1 MELNLIGTL
10 AMLKAMDMV
19 PNFSELARAFG
30 KDRHTIKAMY
40 EGKETAPRKK
50 KPSELDRHEKEIAE
64 LLSRPGVSVKA
75 AYWFMRNER
84 GIRCKYDNF
93 KTFVRA
99 RRLLDEPR
107 KATPHPFYETDPGK
121 QLQVDWV
128 ESMKLTT
135 VDGEVLEF
143 NLFSATLGYS
153 RFHYFEYTEFKQ
165 EADFRRCLIH
175 AFQALGGL
183 TEEVLTDNMSAIVSV
198 SGGWKTVH
206 PSVTQLFRDIG
217 VTLRLCKV
225 RTPETK
231 GKDEV
236 SNKYPQWLLAYD
248 GKIRDRAH
256 LIEIIKALNRDI
268 NRQRNTGTDMP
279 PALLFAK
286 EKEHLRPLP
295 SKALLDSYVE
305 GMRSCKVPSTFTI
318 AYKGIRYSVPPYLIS
333 KTVSYEERGGVL
345 RVYHKGELVAEH
357 EIGAGGRVNYQIE
370 HYKAGLSGKLA
381 DGEQIDEMAAANI
394 ARFKGFGE

>member
-19 PNFSELARAFG
+19 PSFSELARAFG

-64 LLSRPGVSVKA
+64 LLSHPGVSVKA

-198 SGGWKTVH
+198 SGG
-206 PSVTQLFRDIG
+206 
-217 VTLRLCKV
+217 
-225 RTPETK
+225 
-231 GKDEV
+231 
-236 SNKYPQWLLAYD
+236 

-318 AYKGIRYSVPPYLIS
+318 AYKGIKYSVPPYLIS

-357 EIGAGGRVNYQIE
+357 EIRAGG
-370 HYKAGLSGKLA
+370 
-381 DGEQIDEMAAANI
+381 AASTTRSSTTRLGSPGSSPT
-394 ARFKGFGE
+394 ARR